1 MEAAHVSVAAVSST
15 VMAGAYGMLPVIG
28 GVMTMAMACVM
39 VMLMLLTGTQAAVTI
54 RLRARGQSLGKL
66 SEFLTV
72 LPPLAFSKPCSSDF
86 ASFPGRAV
94 GVLPN

>member
-39 VMLMLLTGTQAAVTI
+39 VMLMLLTQEPH
-54 RLRARGQSLGKL
+54 LK
-66 SEFLTV
+66 
-72 LPPLAFSKPCSSDF
+72 PLFYDSVFKCDCILE
-86 ASFPGRAV
+86 FPGES
-94 GVLPN
+94 